1 MTGAIDREGAGAR
14 ARVARGTASHVQSTA
29 ERRRH
34 CLICLNMRGG
44 ISLSARDTA
53 DSLALF
59 CRCLRAGKHTA
70 SDGEADCVA
79 CGAGKYAATPLSATA
94 CVDCA
99 AGKYTANDAETDCV
113 ACAAGADA
121 CLAVL

>member
-1 MTGAIDREGAGAR
+1 MPASAPAR
-14 ARVARGTASHVQSTA
+14 PSESVSRNMACAMPFLSDTCMHLCTST
-29 ERRRH
+29 
-34 CLICLNMRGG
+34 CGGG
-44 ISLSARDTA
+44 ISLSARDAA

-59 CRCLRAGKHTA
+59 CRCLCAGKHTA

-99 AGKYTANDAETDCV
+99 AGKHLASTANDAETDCV